1 MPTGASGTVKVRR
14 VPAKNSFSSRT
25 ACRNTSGQAESDDK
39 ESAEAESVGETDDGN
54 EVSDVVDKAGDGTD
68 KVGEAG
74 NSAKT
79 APLGTKSPKWMA
91 VTADSL
97 ETTVNGPTSEP
108 MRQEKVIAQR
118 CSNV

>member
-25 ACRNTSGQAESDDK
+25 ACRNTSGQAESNDK
-39 ESAEAESVGETDDGN
+39 ESAEAEPASETDDGN
-54 EVSDVVDKAGDGTD
+54 EVSDVVDKAGDSTD
-68 KVGEAG
+68 KVGAEKA
-74 NSAKT
+74 
-79 APLGTKSPKWMA
+79 APSETKSPKRMA